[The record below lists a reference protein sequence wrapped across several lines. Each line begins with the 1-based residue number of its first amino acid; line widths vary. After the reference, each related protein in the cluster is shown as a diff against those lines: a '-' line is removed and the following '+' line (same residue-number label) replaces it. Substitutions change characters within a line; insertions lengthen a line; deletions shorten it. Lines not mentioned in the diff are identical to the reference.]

1 MGVVTTFRIWNP
13 FLLPFECVLE
23 PLLGFPGA
31 SCFVVGLSGASWGH
45 LGNFRWLLARLTPAE
60 AVSGVSLGRL
70 GALLE
75 RFRAVLGPSWGP
87 LGGLLGNLGVM
98 LG

>member
-1 MGVVTTFRIWNP
+1 MFVLPLRG
-13 FLLPFECVLE
+13 LLDAVFGP
-23 PLLGFPGA
+23 PGGLLGPLG
-31 SCFVVGLSGASWGH
+31 GLLGASWGH

>member
-1 MGVVTTFRIWNP
+1 MFVLPLRG
-13 FLLPFECVLE
+13 LLDAVFGP
-23 PLLGFPGA
+23 PGGLLGPLG
-31 SCFVVGLSGASWGH
+31 GLLGASWGH

-87 LGGLLGNLGVM
+87 PGGLLGNLGVM